1 MKNILFAVFAGICLI
16 SCVDEKYDLSK
27 LNAEMNLFEKDGL
40 NLSFSDAK
48 PVDLDVFGGGRL
60 SKDHLVVKSDS
71 IIDEID
77 FSLYDTVELERG
89 IRVDGELQLDLS
101 SFPAFLHSTSNEI
114 KFKDGTCFSI
124 EMANSAS
131 VPVTISCD
139 VYDGKKKLRLG
150 RVRDIIIPV
159 GGYSEV
165 DISLNNLEMSYLP
178 DEVIIRNIV
187 LKAVGTKDHVSGTLR
202 FLAAEFSMDP
212 VIGQGTELVYS
223 YDFMKIISYIFS
235 DKVDWDAINKY
246 VKITSFSIGVN
257 FFLDLPVHMEAK
269 TGGEISFSVIVDGP
283 LPEGGS
289 PRVLDIKCPGGL
301 GSIAK
306 SSLNSSYVLKEDID
320 LLGLGQ
326 HTLSVAPVSLK
337 FEEGITIGL

>member
-16 SCVDEKYDLSK
+16 SCVDENYDLSK

-124 EMANSAS
+124 DMANSVS
-131 VPVTISCD
+131 VPVTMSCD

-150 RVRDIIIPV
+150 RIKDIDIPA
-159 GGYSEV
+159 GGYGEV
-165 DISLNNLEMSYLP
+165 DITLNDLELSYLP
-178 DEVIIRNIV
+178 EEAIIRNIV
-187 LKAVGTKDHVSGTLR
+187 LKAAGTKAPVSGILQ
-202 FLAAEFSMDP
+202 FQAAKFSMDP
-212 VIGQGTELVYS
+212 VIGKGTELVYS

-257 FFLDLPVHMEAK
+257 FFLDLPVYMEAK
-269 TGGEISFSVIVDGP
+269 TRGEISFSVIVDGP

-289 PRVLDIKCPGGL
+289 PRVLDIKCPEGL